1 MWRSAT
7 FLPALTMPAAP
18 PADARLNVRLDPTV
32 KSTIAEAASVLG
44 QSLTDFAVS
53 TLVQRSRR
61 VLEEER
67 VTRLSNRDRDRFLA
81 LIDGDAAPSDRL
93 RDAAADLERRFP
105 ADA

>member
-1 MWRSAT
+1 
-7 FLPALTMPAAP
+7 MPASP
-18 PADARLNVRLDPTV
+18 TDTPARLNVRLDPAV
-32 KSTIAEAASVLG
+32 KGAIAEAASVLG

-81 LIDGDAAPSDRL
+81 LLDGDAVPNDRL
-93 RDAAADLERRFP
+93 RDAAAALERRFP